1 MNTVSSPV
9 SPPLAV
15 GLALFAQLEAAGIRH
30 CHWKHN
36 PRLASALAGVTA
48 LDLLV
53 DADRAADADGVLL
66 GLGFRRCRAAAWGRF
81 PGLFDW
87 VGFDAATGRL
97 LHVHLYHQLLTGRRH
112 VKEHGLPWAHVV
124 LDARVRH
131 PEFGVFVTHPAL
143 ELVILL
149 VRTAFKVAETSLP
162 GRPRPVPPETR
173 RAFESLLAAVDPRE
187 VEVWAHQVLPPA
199 DAVAV
204 LGILLARRHLEPSAL
219 AEVRR
224 RAAAA
229 LARHRRM
236 PALAAA
242 VQSPLNAARLALAR
256 TARELSLDVQLGKRL
271 EPAGVLVAVI
281 GCDGAGKSTIAAEL
295 ARWLAWKVDARTL
308 YLGVGEGRGGLR
320 VRALRRLASAAR
332 RPAPTQPG
340 ALLLREVGGG
350 LLHNAMA
357 DERIAKLRGAA
368 RFRARGGVLLTDRF
382 PQSQFPGIYDG
393 PRTTRSDHDSLLR
406 RAFARREVAL
416 YHEMAEMAPEVVIK
430 LHVPPAVAIARKP
443 GHDPRAIQRKCD
455 LTVALEFP
463 RSAVFDVDAARP
475 LDEVLLDCKRLLWA
489 HL

>member
-1 MNTVSSPV
+1 MNDTPS
-9 SPPLAV
+9 PLAV
-15 GLALFAQLEAAGIRH
+15 GLALFAGLEAAGIRH

-36 PRLASALAGVTA
+36 DRLATALAGETA

-53 DADRAADADGVLL
+53 DADRAADADRVLL
-66 GLGFRRCRAAAWGRF
+66 DLGFRRFRAAAWGRF

-87 VGFDAATGRL
+87 IGFDAATGRL
-97 LHVHLYHQLLTGRRH
+97 LHVHLYHQLLTGRQH

-131 PEFGVFVTHPAL
+131 PRFAVYVTHPAL

-149 VRTAFKVAETSLP
+149 IRTAFKVAETGLP
-162 GRPRPVPPETR
+162 GRQRPVPAETQ
-173 RAFESLLAAVDPRE
+173 RAFEALLSGVDLRD
-187 VEVWAHQVLPPA
+187 VELWAHQVLPPA

-204 LGILLARRHLEPSAL
+204 LGILLSRRHLAPAAL
-219 AEVRR
+219 SEVRR

-236 PALAAA
+236 PALVAA
-242 VQSPLNAARLALAR
+242 VRSPLNAARFALAR
-256 TARELSLDVQLGKRL
+256 AARGLVPDLHLAKRL

-281 GCDGAGKSTIAAEL
+281 GADGAGKSTIAAEL

-308 YLGVGEGRGGLR
+308 YLGVGEGPGGLR
-320 VRALRRLASAAR
+320 VRTLRRLSRSAAR
-332 RPAPTQPG
+332 PG
-340 ALLLREVGGG
+340 PALLRDVGAGV
-350 LLHNAMA
+350 LHNAMA
-357 DERIAKLRGAA
+357 DERIAKLRRAA

-382 PQSQFPGIYDG
+382 PQTQFPGIYDG
-393 PRTTRSDHDSLLR
+393 PRTTRSDHDSVLR
-406 RAFARREVAL
+406 RAFARREAAL

-430 LHVPPAVAIARKP
+430 LHVPPAVAIERKP

-455 LTVALEFP
+455 LTVALQFP